1 MSSNFSQQPE
11 RMRVTI
17 AQSVPVLFIALVS
30 PLLSSESFAQPLTP
44 QLPTPP
50 PMRFV
55 ARDDKSQLTTAR
67 DAKARIRLV
76 IELVQARLARMEE
89 LTAQKKFEDASEV
102 LGNYLGLIE
111 DAMRFIGGMPREKN
125 STRDLYRR
133 LDIALRAQI
142 PRLAVMRRDTPSDY
156 AIHLKSAE
164 EFARNSRTEA
174 LESFY
179 GNTVLRE
186 DPKKA
191 GANKETPQDNKRP

>member
-1 MSSNFSQQPE
+1 MRTTFAQTFS
-11 RMRVTI
+11 VFF
-17 AQSVPVLFIALVS
+17 VALAS
-30 PLLSSESFAQPLTP
+30 PLLSFNAFAQPLTP

-55 ARDDKSQLTTAR
+55 ARDDRSRLTTTK
-67 DAKARIRLV
+67 DAKARMRLTIELAEARLV
-76 IELVQARLARMEE
+76 HMEA
-89 LTAQKKFEDASEV
+89 LTSHKEFEKASEV
-102 LGNYLGLIE
+102 LGTYLGLIE

-156 AIHLKSAE
+156 AIHLKTAE
-164 EFARNSRTEA
+164 EFARNTRTEA

-179 GNTVLRE
+179 GHTVLRE
-186 DPKKA
+186 DPEKKA
-191 GANKETPQDNKRP
+191 DANKTNPQDNKRP

>member
-1 MSSNFSQQPE
+1 
-11 RMRVTI
+11 MRTTF
-17 AQSVPVLFIALVS
+17 AQTCLVLFVALAS
-30 PLLSSESFAQPLTP
+30 PLLSFEVFAQPLTP

-55 ARDDKSQLTTAR
+55 ARDDRSQLTTTK
-67 DAKARIRLV
+67 DAKARVKLT
-76 IELVQARLARMEE
+76 IELAGARLAHMET
-89 LTAQKKFEDASEV
+89 LTSHKEFEKASEV
-102 LGNYLGLIE
+102 LGTYLGLIE

-156 AIHLKSAE
+156 AIHLKTAE
-164 EFARNSRTEA
+164 EFARNTRTEA

-179 GNTVLRE
+179 GHTVLRE
-186 DPKKA
+186 DPEKKA
-191 GANKETPQDNKRP
+191 DANKANPQDNKRP